1 MQTGINIC
9 ICVLIPTEMAYIK
22 WRLLCIYITSD
33 IYYEHLEQEVEQE
46 RETAASTSITVLEN
60 TQSNRH
66 QVFNLQSMRS
76 QTCILP
82 RKVLPTICF

>member
-9 ICVLIPTEMAYIK
+9 ICVLIPTEMASIK

-46 RETAASTSITVLEN
+46 LKEVSVE
-60 TQSNRH
+60 
-66 QVFNLQSMRS
+66 
-76 QTCILP
+76 
-82 RKVLPTICF
+82 